1 MSSTQSRVVQEIEV
15 WGTIV
20 FVECLGKSE
29 AELNAGIS
37 EVREYLDFVDEVF
50 STYKENS
57 EVSRLRRG
65 EIDISACCGDLREVW
80 KLCVIAK
87 DFTEGSFDPWC
98 VQGGFDPSGYV
109 KGWAADNCISI
120 LKKHGAENIQINA
133 AGDISV
139 AGGFQDG
146 KPWSIGI
153 RDPDNKFHIVKIF
166 EVSDGAIA
174 TSGTYE
180 IGSHITDPHTGLI
193 AIGAL
198 SATVIGPDGG
208 LADALATA
216 LIVDGQDGAALFTQP
231 ELADYSAWVINRH
244 DKTAWGTTNLPNS
257 PEQLLLLLISTG

>member
-1 MSSTQSRVVQEIEV
+1 VTERAHTQVEIDTWGTILLVDVASSKVDEAALKAGIDEVISYVKEIDELFSPFKDSSEVSKLRRKEISIGQASTLVQEIWQLCEQA
-15 WGTIV
+15 
-20 FVECLGKSE
+20 K
-29 AELNAGIS
+29 ELT
-37 EVREYLDFVDEVF
+37 R
-50 STYKENS
+50 
-57 EVSRLRRG
+57 
-65 EIDISACCGDLREVW
+65 
-80 KLCVIAK
+80 
-87 DFTEGSFDPWC
+87 GSFDPWA
-98 VQGGFDPSGYV
+98 VKKGFDPSGYV
-109 KGWAADNCISI
+109 KGWAADKCVAI
-120 LKKHGAENIQINA
+120 LKRHGAENIQINA

-139 AGGFQDG
+139 AGGLGDA

-153 RDPDNKFHIVKIF
+153 RDPDNKFQVVKIF

-216 LIVDGQDGAALFTQP
+216 LIVDGQDGATLFTQP

-244 DKTAWGTTNLPNS
+244 DKTAWGTANLPNS
-257 PEQLLLLLISTG
+257 PK

>member
-1 MSSTQSRVVQEIEV
+1 MATRSQVQAEIDTWGTILFVDASSTQVD
-15 WGTIV
+15 
-20 FVECLGKSE
+20 E
-29 AELNAGIS
+29 AALNAGI
-37 EVREYLDFVDEVF
+37 DEVKNYVKLIDELF
-50 STYKENS
+50 SPFKETS
-57 EVSRLRRG
+57 DVSKLRRK
-65 EIDISACCGDLREVW
+65 EITIEQASMLVQEIW
-80 KLCVIAK
+80 QLCERAK
-87 DFTEGSFDPWC
+87 ELTRGSFDPWA
-98 VQGGFDPSGYV
+98 VKKGFDPSGYV
-109 KGWAADNCISI
+109 KGWAADNCIKI

-139 AGGFQDG
+139 AGGLGDG
-146 KPWSIGI
+146 KPWAIGI
-153 RDPDNKFHIVKIF
+153 RDPDNKFQVVKVF

-216 LIVDGQDGAALFTQP
+216 LIVDGQEGAELFTQP

-257 PEQLLLLLISTG
+257 PK